1 MLAGTAVAMLIST
14 VTDEQRASS
23 AAWSLLQISK
33 AEPWRLTIG
42 DLRVDCHS
50 RCQDGVDI
58 LAVCRGLLTCCTNKA
73 LVRSHGNHKMC
84 LLLDGLFPLISRLC
98 GEKLDYHYYIFQV
111 FSIWMKR
118 LKECLGELWEVT
130 SAPLNADLRVDLVEI
145 IWSRAESPLDGI
157 AEVARNAFSVFME
170 IYEKDCLHFGNTE
183 KGLYVELL
191 NRISKLPW
199 ESKAKY
205 LPLVAILPHTGTHKV
220 LELYPT
226 LPSHILK
233 CLSTNHLSPSASD
246 VYRCLL
252 QQQRQELIVCATSE
266 ALPSEQDMANH
277 WAQRWLTLVLE
288 ALTSESPLLQTNA
301 STHLLPSTLR
311 TFPAAFDTLLSALDL
326 EAPSHL
332 HAWAC
337 VMSAQRASSG
347 HSLWGAERPH
357 TFRTLHLALS
367 CLDESVRLA
376 ALNLLCSSPKT
387 REAPSEM
394 EYSALRD
401 VIPFNLN
408 SESSPF
414 RQHLQAAIRKFL
426 VRVRDSCMGS
436 IKDLRCKQR
445 LKKEK
450 MAVLEQGVDFVDWL
464 FHLSLV
470 HLTPNSSYQRKKTI
484 LLLLSALLETCTD
497 TWSPDRKKGQ
507 PPANISTLINW
518 AEERGKWDFF
528 SKSKTLVLIG
538 CLEDSTNEI
547 GELSAEL
554 LLRFF
559 PPSFPDDVAAVLF
572 NRADT
577 LLQSPR
583 VQQAQM
589 GALMIKVLLQKAD
602 GGFEQGE
609 KQPVKLI
616 THLLSK
622 LEQHYLA
629 ARSDM
634 LLAARTAPIHGVVS
648 ALHRGLLEVPGVL
661 LKATTRNFSGRIV
674 CLLEKL
680 TLLLLGV
687 LYGDQDNEVKD
698 VPPSFCDMG
707 NAISSLIGRG
717 GIDGAGFE
725 EDGEVNVLLSEEHS
739 LVLTCCWVSLKEIG
753 IFLGS
758 LVERVL
764 SLRCEEQI
772 LTLEDLMRSSKVF
785 KDIILKCRHWGA
797 VEGCCIGFTRF
808 CRALLS
814 SSDSEIREI
823 PSLLL
828 QQGLSVL
835 QSPRSTS
842 VTRRAAGLPMLILG
856 VLAAEESSKSRPLL
870 AYTIKKLVDTARA
883 LLPPDWDQTLD
894 LPQVC
899 AVHTLQTLVK
909 GSSLGVAVLQFTP
922 EVAILSLTLLSSPCW
937 AMRNAALQLYSTLCT
952 RMLGQQPAGEHGSH
966 HSGVSSPSFFNLYP
980 ALKPFLL
987 EALEG
992 AANDLHDAILHLHPS
1007 LYPVLTLLAKLQPGD
1022 EDQTRAL
1029 SVFLP
1034 PLFLLSASPVYGVR
1048 LMSSKALVAMI
1059 PTCEYLATVQKLV
1072 EELPASPHVVHR
1084 HNQLHGQLLQIGAV
1098 LDRVIKNAISRSS
1111 LGEVVKEFES
1121 RLWLVSS
1128 NQPCP
1133 LIRLAYVNVVGS
1145 ASFHQK
1151 AVKFLSE
1158 DPVWVSHAWQ
1168 CLANGSEVVRLSLV
1182 KSVTEGRGWRGT
1194 YQWKIVESA
1203 MWDGLRRALLD
1214 QNLNYRIAF
1223 FTALVEV
1230 MTPEEEGLARS
1241 PHLPIKSQ
1249 EAELQGCVE
1258 ILLTD
1263 LESDRGGPV
1272 LISAALCAVS
1282 LLLSQSSGLV
1292 RKRCFYIQVNRA
1304 LLLLLD
1310 LLLEEFWDA
1319 PASLEALVCHIPD
1332 CDLNAILKEVKKT
1345 EYNLLPQLLRL
1356 VKRYPESSILA
1367 KNLEHWAFN
1376 TAAVVTENL
1385 SSCMRLRLTGD
1396 AVNTDWLRL
1405 LVEPRFHSA
1414 VAGLFTRAIV
1424 LLQLLAECESIRHLL
1439 NPESLSADLQD
1450 LHKWFVLRGVFLPQG
1465 FVDALGKANSISE
1478 VKRV

>member
-1 MLAGTAVAMLIST
+1 
-14 VTDEQRASS
+14 
-23 AAWSLLQISK
+23 
-33 AEPWRLTIG
+33 
-42 DLRVDCHS
+42 
-50 RCQDGVDI
+50 
-58 LAVCRGLLTCCTNKA
+58 
-73 LVRSHGNHKMC
+73 
-84 LLLDGLFPLISRLC
+84 
-98 GEKLDYHYYIFQV
+98 
-111 FSIWMKR
+111 
-118 LKECLGELWEVT
+118 
-130 SAPLNADLRVDLVEI
+130 
-145 IWSRAESPLDGI
+145 
-157 AEVARNAFSVFME
+157 
-170 IYEKDCLHFGNTE
+170 
-183 KGLYVELL
+183 
-191 NRISKLPW
+191 
-199 ESKAKY
+199 
-205 LPLVAILPHTGTHKV
+205 
-220 LELYPT
+220 
-226 LPSHILK
+226 
-233 CLSTNHLSPSASD
+233 
-246 VYRCLL
+246 
-252 QQQRQELIVCATSE
+252 
-266 ALPSEQDMANH
+266 MANH

-589 GALMIKVLLQKAD
+589 GALMIKVLLQKYD
-602 GGFEQGE
+602 
-609 KQPVKLI
+609 K
-616 THLLSK
+616 
-622 LEQHYLA
+622 A
-629 ARSDM
+629 AHH
-634 LLAARTAPIHGVVS
+634 TF
-648 ALHRGLLEVPGVL
+648 VPGVL

-828 QQGLSVL
+828 QQ
-835 QSPRSTS
+835 
-842 VTRRAAGLPMLILG
+842 
-856 VLAAEESSKSRPLL
+856 SK
-870 AYTIKKLVDTARA
+870 
-883 LLPPDWDQTLD
+883 
-894 LPQVC
+894 
-899 AVHTLQTLVK
+899 
-909 GSSLGVAVLQFTP
+909 
-922 EVAILSLTLLSSPCW
+922 
-937 AMRNAALQLYSTLCT
+937 
-952 RMLGQQPAGEHGSH
+952 
-966 HSGVSSPSFFNLYP
+966 
-980 ALKPFLL
+980 
-987 EALEG
+987 
-992 AANDLHDAILHLHPS
+992 
-1007 LYPVLTLLAKLQPGD
+1007 
-1022 EDQTRAL
+1022 
-1029 SVFLP
+1029 
-1034 PLFLLSASPVYGVR
+1034 
-1048 LMSSKALVAMI
+1048 
-1059 PTCEYLATVQKLV
+1059 
-1072 EELPASPHVVHR
+1072 
-1084 HNQLHGQLLQIGAV
+1084 
-1098 LDRVIKNAISRSS
+1098 
-1111 LGEVVKEFES
+1111 
-1121 RLWLVSS
+1121 
-1128 NQPCP
+1128 
-1133 LIRLAYVNVVGS
+1133 
-1145 ASFHQK
+1145 
-1151 AVKFLSE
+1151 KF
-1158 DPVWVSHAWQ
+1158 
-1168 CLANGSEVVRLSLV
+1168 
-1182 KSVTEGRGWRGT
+1182 
-1194 YQWKIVESA
+1194 
-1203 MWDGLRRALLD
+1203 
-1214 QNLNYRIAF
+1214 
-1223 FTALVEV
+1223 
-1230 MTPEEEGLARS
+1230 
-1241 PHLPIKSQ
+1241 
-1249 EAELQGCVE
+1249 
-1258 ILLTD
+1258 
-1263 LESDRGGPV
+1263 
-1272 LISAALCAVS
+1272 
-1282 LLLSQSSGLV
+1282 
-1292 RKRCFYIQVNRA
+1292 
-1304 LLLLLD
+1304 
-1310 LLLEEFWDA
+1310 
-1319 PASLEALVCHIPD
+1319 
-1332 CDLNAILKEVKKT
+1332 
-1345 EYNLLPQLLRL
+1345 
-1356 VKRYPESSILA
+1356 
-1367 KNLEHWAFN
+1367 
-1376 TAAVVTENL
+1376 
-1385 SSCMRLRLTGD
+1385 
-1396 AVNTDWLRL
+1396 
-1405 LVEPRFHSA
+1405 
-1414 VAGLFTRAIV
+1414 
-1424 LLQLLAECESIRHLL
+1424 
-1439 NPESLSADLQD
+1439 
-1450 LHKWFVLRGVFLPQG
+1450 
-1465 FVDALGKANSISE
+1465 
-1478 VKRV
+1478 